1 MKNQGEKSLSQGW
14 QAQWP
19 ALRRG
24 EKSLPTS
31 LYKREAVTGKSRGWP
46 ALRRGEKS
54 LPTSLYKREEFGKGK
69 GGVKAYPLA
78 TLSRWGFD
86 GRA

>member
-24 EKSLPTS
+24 K
-31 LYKREAVTGKSRGWP
+31 
-46 ALRRGEKS
+46 KS